1 MQECGRCHVKIRGNK
16 RCCPLCGGPLSGEP
30 ENPAFPALPKRKF
43 SRLCAVKLAAFLL
56 IVFLIS
62 DGAMIYIM
70 GGVPSW
76 IPLSVLSAVV
86 GFIDI
91 CVTMYYRN
99 NALKTMQVQVIIGIF
114 LSLVIDAVTGWHKWS
129 IHWVMPVAFVG
140 VMVATILIGM
150 GLKMAL
156 QEFVLYLLMDT
167 VLSLL
172 QWIFL
177 LKHMNCFQI
186 PAVISSSACILMFL
200 GILIFRWRD
209 FTSASSRYFNI

>member
-43 SRLCAVKLAAFLL
+43 SRLSAVKLAAFLL

-150 GLKMAL
+150 WLKWHYRN
-156 QEFVLYLLMDT
+156 LY
-167 VLSLL
+167 S
-172 QWIFL
+172 IF
-177 LKHMNCFQI
+177 
-186 PAVISSSACILMFL
+186 
-200 GILIFRWRD
+200 
-209 FTSASSRYFNI
+209 